1 MNVFIVL
8 GPVFIGLL
16 ILAFLIRKIK
26 GLLITILLAI
36 GLLIGG
42 VVFVLAV
49 PANPVSIWVTENIAG
64 ATVVDSNDKYRDGE
78 TIWSLDIDDS
88 TEPELPTFEYK
99 NLNGINFDEL
109 SSKIT
114 TFITKR
120 AIRTATSLSTSEYT
134 LQFQDSY
141 LIVRAEESSL
151 QAEIVKGVLNDRG
164 DTN

>member
-8 GPVFIGLL
+8 GLVFIGLL

-88 TEPELPTFEYK
+88 E
-99 NLNGINFDEL
+99 GI
-109 SSKIT
+109 
-114 TFITKR
+114 
-120 AIRTATSLSTSEYT
+120 
-134 LQFQDSY
+134 Y
-141 LIVRAEESSL
+141 LC
-151 QAEIVKGVLNDRG
+151 
-164 DTN
+164 